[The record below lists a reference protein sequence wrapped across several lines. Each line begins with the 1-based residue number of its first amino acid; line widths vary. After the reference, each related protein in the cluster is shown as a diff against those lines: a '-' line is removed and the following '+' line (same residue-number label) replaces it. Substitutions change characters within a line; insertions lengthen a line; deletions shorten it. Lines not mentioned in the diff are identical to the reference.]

1 MSDNDLTKRL
11 GQAQVL
17 VIGDV
22 ILDRYLWGEVSRI
35 SPEAPVPV
43 VRVRERSEAL
53 GGAGNVAA
61 NLAGLKCRV
70 TVVGVRGD
78 DEAGGQLDDMLDK
91 KGVESHLIVD
101 SSRPT
106 ITKAR
111 IMAQGQQMLR
121 LDEEEP
127 QLLRPTIQDQLL
139 HLIEK
144 ALPHTQSA
152 ILSDYGKGLL
162 QTPGMSQRI
171 INLCKEHDVLV
182 LVDPKGKDWERY
194 GGANCITPNSA
205 ELELVTSKT
214 IGSDEKRLVSAAKST
229 RKKYNLDW
237 LLVTRGP
244 KGMCLVS
251 AEDGPFFIPARAREV
266 FDVSG
271 AGDTVAA
278 TLGAGVAA
286 GLSFPEAAELA
297 NVAASVVVGKLG
309 TQPISLPELNAALQS
324 IRGGEHTGPSIKIT
338 TLTAAQTQVQAW
350 RTSGEQIV
358 FTNGC
363 FDLLHPGHI
372 HLLHRARALGDRLV
386 IGLNTDASVR
396 RLKGPGRPIVSE
408 QDRAAVLSALGSVDM
423 VVPFEEDTP
432 LSLIEALRPD
442 ILVKGGDYRPE
453 EVVGRE
459 TVESY
464 KGQVRLIPLLE
475 GYSTTRIAHKVAIKK
490 KKG

>member
-11 GQAQVL
+11 GNAQVL

-43 VRVRERSEAL
+43 VRVLERSEAL
-53 GGAGNVAA
+53 GGSGNVAA
-61 NLAGLKCRV
+61 NLAGLECGV

-78 DEAGGQLDDMLDK
+78 DQAGRQLDDMLDK
-91 KGVESHLIVD
+91 KGVESHLILD
-101 SSRPT
+101 SSRST

-111 IMAQGQQMLR
+111 IMAQGQQILR

-127 QLLRPTIQDQLL
+127 QLLRPKIQDQLL

-144 ALPHTQSA
+144 ALPQTQSA

-162 QTPGMSQRI
+162 QTPGLSQRI
-171 INLCKEHDVLV
+171 INLCKEHNVLV

-194 GGANCITPNSA
+194 GGANCITPNCA

-244 KGMCLVS
+244 KGMCLLN
-251 AEDGPFFIPARAREV
+251 ADDGPFFIPARAREV

-278 TLGAGVAA
+278 TLGAAVAS
-286 GLSFPEAAELA
+286 GLTFTDAAELA

-309 TQPISLPELNAALQS
+309 TQPISLPELNAALQI

-338 TLTAAQTQVQAW
+338 TLTTAQTQVQAW

-386 IGLNTDASVR
+386 VGLNTDASVR

-408 QDRAAVLSALGSVDM
+408 QDRAAVLSALGSVDL
-423 VVPFEEDTP
+423 VVFFDEDTP
-432 LSLIEALRPD
+432 LSLIKALRPD

-453 EVVGRE
+453 QVVGRE
-459 TVESY
+459 IVQSY
-464 KGQVRLIPLLE
+464 KGQVRLIPLLD
-475 GYSTTRIAHKVAIKK
+475 GYSTTGIAHKVATRKK
-490 KKG
+490 KV